1 MPSDKTM
8 QALWKSPQT
17 FGSVLLTV
25 FLDRFGVEGLDWDP
39 NTITLEIEEE
49 FDVDLPQC
57 VLDKLMVAISI
68 LTSDAFYRSLP
79 DFITFCNVLSGD
91 TYRPDTFDPADSAE
105 VAWGITEGLL
115 IAPPEDDTDGPFSD
129 EIRAYIGAVLD
140 SEGIINAPDV
150 LQIALRK
157 ANVSDA
163 ANQFSDDPDMFN
175 AIYDVE
181 AGKSAE
187 INGIIAEKVNMLL
200 GQLRVISLQNG
211 STGSVVKT
219 LEQSLTK
226 RGSYAGSHQKGE
238 RGHPDRR

>member
-1 MPSDKTM
+1 MKS
-8 QALWKSPQT
+8 LWTSPQT
-17 FGSVLLTV
+17 FASILLTV
-25 FLDRFGVEGLDWDP
+25 FLDRFEMEGLGWDP

-49 FDVDLPQC
+49 FDVELPQC
-57 VLDKLMVAISI
+57 VLDKLMAAISI
-68 LTSDAFYRSLP
+68 LTSDTFYRSLP

-91 TYRPDTFDPADSAE
+91 TYRPDMFDPADSAE

-115 IAPPEDDTDGPFSD
+115 ISPPEEEQEGPFSD

-140 SEGIINAPDV
+140 QEGIINAPDV

-163 ANQFSDDPDMFN
+163 ANQFSDDPEMFN

-187 INGIIAEKVNMLL
+187 INSIITEKVKMLL
-200 GQLRVISLQNG
+200 GQLRAIQLKNG
-211 STGSVVKT
+211 NTMTVAKT

-226 RGSYAGSHQKGE
+226 K
-238 RGHPDRR
+238 

>member
-1 MPSDKTM
+1 MPSDKM
-8 QALWKSPQT
+8 MKSLWTSPQT
-17 FGSVLLTV
+17 FASILLTV
-25 FLDRFGVEGLDWDP
+25 FLDRFEMEGLGWDP

-49 FDVDLPQC
+49 FDVELPQC
-57 VLDKLMVAISI
+57 VLDKLMAAISI
-68 LTSDAFYRSLP
+68 LTSDTFYRSLP

-91 TYRPDTFDPADSAE
+91 TYRPDMFDPADSAE

-115 IAPPEDDTDGPFSD
+115 ISPPEEEQEGPFSD

-140 SEGIINAPDV
+140 QEGIINAPDV

-163 ANQFSDDPDMFN
+163 ANQFSDDPEMFN
-175 AIYDVE
+175 AVYDVE

-187 INGIIAEKVNMLL
+187 IDSIITEKVKMLL
-200 GQLRVISLQNG
+200 GQLRAIQLKNG
-211 STGSVVKT
+211 NTMTVAKT

-226 RGSYAGSHQKGE
+226 K
-238 RGHPDRR
+238 

>member
-1 MPSDKTM
+1 MPSDKM
-8 QALWKSPQT
+8 MKSLWTSPQT
-17 FGSVLLTV
+17 FASILLTV
-25 FLDRFGVEGLDWDP
+25 FLDRFEMEGLGWDP

-49 FDVDLPQC
+49 FDVELPQC
-57 VLDKLMVAISI
+57 VLDKLMAAISI
-68 LTSDAFYRSLP
+68 LTSDTFYRSLP

-91 TYRPDTFDPADSAE
+91 TYRPDMFDPADSAE

-115 IAPPEDDTDGPFSD
+115 ISPPEEEQEGPFSD

-140 SEGIINAPDV
+140 QEGIINAPDV

-163 ANQFSDDPDMFN
+163 ANQFSDDPEMFN

-187 INGIIAEKVNMLL
+187 INSIITEKVKMLL
-200 GQLRVISLQNG
+200 GQLRAIQLKNG
-211 STGSVVKT
+211 NTMTVAKT

-226 RGSYAGSHQKGE
+226 K
-238 RGHPDRR
+238 

>member
-1 MPSDKTM
+1 
-8 QALWKSPQT
+8 
-17 FGSVLLTV
+17 V
-25 FLDRFGVEGLDWDP
+25 FLDRFEMDGLGWDP

-49 FDVDLPQC
+49 FDVELPQC
-57 VLDKLMVAISI
+57 VLDKLMAAINI
-68 LTSDAFYRSLP
+68 LTSDTFYRSLP

-91 TYRPDTFDPADSAE
+91 TYRPDMFDPADSAE

-115 IAPPEDDTDGPFSD
+115 ISPPEDEQDGPFSD

-140 SEGIINAPDV
+140 QEGIINAPDV

-163 ANQFSDDPDMFN
+163 ANQFSDDPAMFN
-175 AIYDVE
+175 AVYDVE

-187 INGIIAEKVNMLL
+187 INSIITEKVKMLL
-200 GQLRVISLQNG
+200 GQLRAIQLKNG
-211 STGSVVKT
+211 NTMTVAKT

-226 RGSYAGSHQKGE
+226 K
-238 RGHPDRR
+238 